1 MLDHGNQDSV
11 SRDSIMAVML
21 ILNHDV
27 PEIKKLSKAERGII
41 FGFLDKDGSSTISL
55 EEFLGFGNVL
65 LLKLTRQS
73 DYATF
78 VERNFPGVFQTDWYQ
93 GLCRFVRSSE
103 FEAFIEVILVI
114 NAVMIAIQDY
124 PILAGQDVTSNP
136 LANDGS
142 IDTALELIE
151 IFWTAIYVF
160 EAMLKIMVEGWKR
173 YSESM
178 RNMFDFGITLLA
190 VFASAYVYYPNAYS
204 NSRLVRVVVVAR
216 VLRLGRLLIAA
227 KSFRLFGKISVE
239 IIPAAKSVFMI
250 LFFILYFFAWVAMS
264 LYGGLITRDPAN
276 PLSYTL
282 LKADD
287 FVDNN
292 YWANNFND
300 MFSGMNV
307 LFNLLVINNWTECEI
322 GFEYVTGAKWVRFFF
337 FTFHLLGV
345 IVVSNVVTSF
355 IINAYFQQLKTLE
368 KRIGW
373 EEVVEGEARI
383 KAEKGIFD
391 ATTVTGTRTGA
402 DSIYIAELNPRHV
415 DIEVDERAALR
426 DLFTRASSDIDDA

>member
-1 MLDHGNQDSV
+1 
-11 SRDSIMAVML
+11 
-21 ILNHDV
+21 
-27 PEIKKLSKAERGII
+27 
-41 FGFLDKDGSSTISL
+41 
-55 EEFLGFGNVL
+55 
-65 LLKLTRQS
+65 
-73 DYATF
+73 
-78 VERNFPGVFQTDWYQ
+78 
-93 GLCRFVRSSE
+93 
-103 FEAFIEVILVI
+103 
-114 NAVMIAIQDY
+114 
-124 PILAGQDVTSNP
+124 
-136 LANDGS
+136 
-142 IDTALELIE
+142 
-151 IFWTAIYVF
+151 
-160 EAMLKIMVEGWKR
+160 
-173 YSESM
+173 
-178 RNMFDFGITLLA
+178 
-190 VFASAYVYYPNAYS
+190 
-204 NSRLVRVVVVAR
+204 
-216 VLRLGRLLIAA
+216 
-227 KSFRLFGKISVE
+227 
-239 IIPAAKSVFMI
+239 
-250 LFFILYFFAWVAMS
+250 
-264 LYGGLITRDPAN
+264 
-276 PLSYTL
+276 
-282 LKADD
+282 
-287 FVDNN
+287 
-292 YWANNFND
+292 